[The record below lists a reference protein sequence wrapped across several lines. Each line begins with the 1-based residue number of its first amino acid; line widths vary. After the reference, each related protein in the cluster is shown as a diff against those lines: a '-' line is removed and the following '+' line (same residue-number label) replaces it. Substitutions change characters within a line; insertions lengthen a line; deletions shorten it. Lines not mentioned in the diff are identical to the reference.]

1 MRNSLLSKS
10 LLKLQKKFRCMVR
23 YFCCPLRQH
32 SCCRLLK
39 RPHQLKRNYLGTFSW
54 KASMIAS
61 KPLHKASL
69 SFRGGKKM
77 PGGNRKKFL
86 TDPPF
91 PASSRTPPL
100 VLPPLWKFFS
110 PSLLLVSFHC
120 RSPSLPHLVVVSVD
134 CLTYPYFSSSP
145 SPFPL
150 YLSTLFSS
158 PPPDFFSRCQDLF
171 SMESYICFFPFSHPT
186 CSQMQL
192 QWRPLSSSIRN

>member
-1 MRNSLLSKS
+1 
-10 LLKLQKKFRCMVR
+10 MVR
-23 YFCCPLRQH
+23 YFCCPFRQH
-32 SCCRLLK
+32 SCCHLK
-39 RPHQLKRNYLGTFSW
+39 PHQSKRNYLGTFSW
-54 KASMIAS
+54 KASMVAS

-91 PASSRTPPL
+91 PASSWTPPL

-120 RSPSLPHLVVVSVD
+120 RSSSLPHLVVVSVH

-150 YLSTLFSS
+150 YLSPLFFLPS
-158 PPPDFFSRCQDLF
+158 PHLF
-171 SMESYICFFPFSHPT
+171 LPLPGTFQYGVLHLLLSF
-186 CSQMQL
+186 
-192 QWRPLSSSIRN
+192 LSSNLFTDAVTMATPL